1 MLIAVFL
8 VMFLDNVG
16 IWSVISKCWF
26 YECQS
31 LWCFWIWYVCI
42 CHQKF
47 LPVLVLLFFSV
58 SKRTNYMIAIA
69 VNNREIRMIWCS
81 RHSGVTSEAQGGRH
95 VSDCNAQ
102 AKICWI
108 MPEEVACRSLRHC
121 RRGWWC
127 SKIWILPR
135 FFVFFPEVL
144 KARSKID
151 LGMAQQIQKLMGQ
164 DSHQLI
170 ANS

>member
-1 MLIAVFL
+1 MTGYSICNEGIAVGF
-8 VMFLDNVG
+8 
-16 IWSVISKCWF
+16 IWF

-31 LWCFWIWYVCI
+31 LWCFCFFLMYVYVMSSKVLACS
-42 CHQKF
+42 CFVVF
-47 LPVLVLLFFSV
+47 LV
-58 SKRTNYMIAIA
+58 SKRTNYMIAIT

-81 RHSGVTSEAQGGRH
+81 LHSGVTSEAQGGRH

-127 SKIWILPR
+127 SKIWILPID
-135 FFVFFPEVL
+135 FVFFLEVL

-151 LGMAQQIQKLMGQ
+151 LGMAQQLQKLMGQ
-164 DSHQLI
+164 DTSW
-170 ANS
+170 